1 MRPQNPQLCILSKKG
16 IHYGAWQKATWR
28 KKGITIDNQQLYLT
42 VDKIAEENG
51 KGKQAEYSTA
61 SREKKNPHYIK
72 PGQKNKALR
81 KNTEIYQERRK
92 KMKPQELKI
101 LQELRK
107 NSRRSL
113 TDISDSTGIPL
124 STVFKKVNLFEKSL
138 VKKYVTLIDFN
149 TLGLNIRISL
159 VLKSKDR
166 ESLKKFLSAHKNVN
180 SLYRISQS
188 FDFFVETIFP
198 NMLEFENFLEEINDM
213 VLDKKVFHIIEDLR
227 KEDFAIIKDERAK

>member
-1 MRPQNPQLCILSKKG
+1 
-16 IHYGAWQKATWR
+16 
-28 KKGITIDNQQLYLT
+28 
-42 VDKIAEENG
+42 
-51 KGKQAEYSTA
+51 
-61 SREKKNPHYIK
+61 
-72 PGQKNKALR
+72 
-81 KNTEIYQERRK
+81 
-92 KMKPQELKI
+92 MKPQELKI

-124 STVFKKVNLFEKSL
+124 STVFKKVSLFEKSL

-180 SLYRISQS
+180 SLYRISPG

-198 NMLEFENFLEEINDM
+198 NMLEFENFVEEINDL
-213 VLDKKVFHIIEDLR
+213 VIDKKVFHIIEDLR